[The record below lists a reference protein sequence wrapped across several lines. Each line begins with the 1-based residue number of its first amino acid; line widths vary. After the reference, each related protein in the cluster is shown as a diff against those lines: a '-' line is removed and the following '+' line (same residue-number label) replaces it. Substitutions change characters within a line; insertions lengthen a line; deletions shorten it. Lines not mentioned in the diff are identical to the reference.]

1 MKLARRA
8 SAGDPLRAVR
18 STVLA
23 IAVLALAAPAAR
35 ADHHHRSK
43 HDGPH
48 RSSRS
53 CLKTLDR
60 MGVKYSRIKRRR
72 IKIGVRV
79 RGPLGGVTYKSW
91 DKRPL
96 ILDCSLAVSLAGA
109 GPLLAAHGIDTAI
122 FSGAYSVRNVAGTH
136 NLSKHSFGLAID
148 VHVFEG
154 ERSGKLVIKDD
165 FEQGLG
171 DDIDCVGQPLTDK
184 GTALKTINCQLRRS
198 ELFHYILDPDYDAH
212 HYNHF
217 HLEAAPWRDRSDA
230 SLERVAK
237 PKG

>member
-1 MKLARRA
+1 VKLARRIR
-8 SAGDPLRAVR
+8 AGEPGRAVR
-18 STVLA
+18 SLVLV
-23 IAVLALAAPAAR
+23 IVLVALAAPAAR
-35 ADHHHRSK
+35 AGHHRSK
-43 HDGPH
+43 DDGPH

-53 CLKTLDR
+53 CLETLDR
-60 MGVKYSRIKRRR
+60 LGVKYSRIKRRH

-109 GPLLAAHGIDTAI
+109 GPMLAAHGIDTAI

-136 NLSKHSFGLAID
+136 MRSKHTFGLAID

-154 ERSGKLVIKDD
+154 ERSGKLAIKDD
-165 FEQGLG
+165 YEQGLG

-184 GTALKTINCQLRRS
+184 GTVLKTINCQLRRS

-217 HLEAAPWRDRSDA
+217 HLEAAPWRDRSHA
-230 SLERVAK
+230 SLERVAA